1 MSRRRSVHFAR
12 PAGHHRRATGR
23 PSRGV
28 CESIRRAGA
37 PLHRANREPDRR
49 RSAFR
54 RGVGIPLRCRSCCRR
69 RRTRA
74 WPRCSTNSLERFRS
88 KTTGLLLVAPH
99 NMREGFTALIRRE
112 ADHQRAGRTSDIRV
126 KLNQLQ
132 DPEIIREL
140 YKASQARVPS
150 YSACVAC
157 AACGLGVP
165 GRSRDHP
172 GLQYPRPISRA

>member
-1 MSRRRSVHFAR
+1 LLSSPEDASVAAVFNEL
-12 PAGHHRRATGR
+12 TGAM
-23 PSRGV
+23 PVENYG
-28 CESIRRAGA
+28 
-37 PLHRANREPDRR
+37 P
-49 RSAFR
+49 
-54 RGVGIPLRCRSCCRR
+54 
-69 RRTRA
+69 
-74 WPRCSTNSLERFRS
+74 
-88 KTTGLLLVAPH
+88 LLVAPH

-112 ADHQRAGRTSDIRV
+112 ADHQRAGRPSGIRV

-165 GRSRDHP
+165 GLSRDHP